1 MGALY
6 PTLPMTTIL
15 WKGNHV
21 FLVDNDGDGEGG
33 STDDI
38 YDDAN
43 PAADEN
49 TAAAPNDINLQG
61 FQ

>member
-6 PTLPMTTIL
+6 PTWRMTTIL
-15 WKGNHV
+15 WRGIHV
-21 FLVDNDGDGEGG
+21 FLVDNDGG
-33 STDDI
+33 TDYID
-38 YDDAN
+38 DDAN

>member
-15 WKGNHV
+15 WKGSNL
-21 FLVDNDGDGEGG
+21 FMVDNDGDREG
-33 STDDI
+33 SADDI
-38 YDDAN
+38 DDDAN
-43 PAADEN
+43 H
-49 TAAAPNDINLQG
+49 AAAPNYNNLQG